1 MAAICVMVLTT
12 TNCSPSKEE
21 MAQEEMTR
29 VMEKNSAVGL
39 AVAVVKGGEI
49 IYTQSFGY
57 RSLEDSTLLAE
68 GDVFRIASIS
78 KSFTTTA
85 LLTLME
91 KGLINLDQDVSELT
105 GFPVRN
111 PAFPD
116 VVITVKMLLS
126 HTSSLN
132 DSQGYFNLD
141 VINPQKN
148 KEFTK
153 SYNSYEP
160 GSQYEYCNLG
170 FNTLG
175 AISE

>member
-1 MAAICVMVLTT
+1 
-12 TNCSPSKEE
+12 

-57 RSLEDSTLLAE
+57 KSLEDSTLLAE

-132 DSQGYFNLD
+132 DS
-141 VINPQKN
+141 
-148 KEFTK
+148 
-153 SYNSYEP
+153 
-160 GSQYEYCNLG
+160 
-170 FNTLG
+170 
-175 AISE
+175 